1 MADKIKKSRRN
12 SKTELLPSDRIKKN
26 SKSPNGN
33 IENAE
38 IDQKNSRRRQRKNVI
53 NDDISGCILQK
64 CNGQSEVYWKSVGIS
79 PLPSGSISVLNKCDC
94 PMTVRAD
101 TSGDGI
107 ADTLLFTL
115 NERGQAKSISLGSI
129 AEIFV
134 SFEGEDSQIGSGQYS
149 LTIHYHIDACV

>member
-1 MADKIKKSRRN
+1 MADKIKKSRKN
-12 SKTELLPSDRIKKN
+12 SKTELLPSDRIKKK
-26 SKSPNGN
+26 SKSPEIN

-38 IDQKNSRRRQRKNVI
+38 TDQNSSRRRQKKTVI
-53 NDDISGCILQK
+53 NDDISGCILQR
-64 CNGQSEVYWKSVGIS
+64 CNGEAEVYWKSVGIS

-101 TSGDGI
+101 TSGNGI

-134 SFEGEDSQIGSGQYS
+134 SFEGEESQKGSGQYS
-149 LTIHYHIDACV
+149 LTIHYHKDACV